1 MKLYYA
7 PGACSLA
14 PHIVALEA
22 KLDIKLDKVQFGLKR
37 LTEDGRDYYGV
48 NSKGA
53 VPALELDDGQVLTEN
68 AVVLQYLAARAP
80 AANLIPADGLARWRV
95 LELLNYIATEL
106 HKGFAPLFNPA
117 ITPEAREAT
126 VKALGKKFDFLEKAA
141 EKNSPRQRRRGRARA
156 GPGAWQQAQSARHRN
171 GRAWGAVPW
180 WPPQG
185 KPAHGRQR
193 RQHRANLISCD

>member
-68 AVVLQYLAARAP
+68 AVVLQYLAARAT

-126 VKALGKKFDFLEKAA
+126 VKALGKKFDFLEKAIA
-141 EKNSPRQRRRGRARA
+141 GHSYLLGEQFTLADAYAYAVLNWTRPHKIDLTPWPNLTAFLARMEQRPAVKLARQQEGI
-156 GPGAWQQAQSARHRN
+156 G
-171 GRAWGAVPW
+171 
-180 WPPQG
+180 
-185 KPAHGRQR
+185 
-193 RQHRANLISCD
+193 